1 MVPNDRV
8 ATDRQE
14 KFAFMTT
21 IIGSE
26 GAGRAG
32 GGGQVPADLIK
43 DSSIE
48 TFEADVLRASMTT
61 PVIVDFWA
69 PWCGPCKQL
78 GPMLEQAVKAA
89 RGAVRLVKIDI
100 DQNQELAM
108 QLRVQSVPAVYAFF
122 QGRPVD
128 GFVGALPESQVKA
141 FIERL
146 TRAAGTAQGP
156 DPLEEA
162 LDQAHTALDKGQ
174 LGAASSLFAQV
185 LQHDPENVKAT
196 AGMIR
201 CRLAAGDTAGAKA
214 MFEGLPD
221 EVRSDAAL
229 ASVAASLELAD
240 MSAETGDVLAL
251 KSRLAVNENDHQ
263 ARFDLAM
270 ALYAARDADGA
281 AGELLEIIRR
291 DRSWNDEAARKQLL
305 KFFEAW
311 GPTDPRTLEARRRL
325 SSLLFS

>member
-1 MVPNDRV
+1 MEN
-8 ATDRQE
+8 
-14 KFAFMTT
+14 
-21 IIGSE
+21 IIGMGPAGD
-26 GAGRAG
+26 GAAG
-32 GGGQVPADLIK
+32 DGDLVK
-43 DSSIE
+43 E
-48 TFEADVLRASMTT
+48 TSTASFAQDVLDASMAT

-78 GPMLEQAVKAA
+78 GPLLEQAVKAA
-89 RGAVRLVKIDI
+89 RGAVRLVKVDI

-108 QLRVQSVPAVYAFF
+108 QLRVQSVPAVYAFY
-122 QGRPVD
+122 QGRPID

-141 FIERL
+141 FIDRL
-146 TRAAGTAQGP
+146 VQAAGADQGP

-162 LDQAHTALDKGQ
+162 LAQAQSALESGQ

-185 LQHDPENVKAT
+185 LHHAPENPKAI

-201 CRLAAGDTAGAKA
+201 CQLDSGETAEAKA
-214 MFEGLPD
+214 MFEDLPD
-221 EVRSDAAL
+221 EVKADPAL

-240 MSAETGDVLAL
+240 MSAEAADVMAL
-251 KSRLAVNENDHQ
+251 KERLAANENDHQ

-270 ALYAARDADGA
+270 AHYAAGEAEGA

-291 DRSWNDEAARKQLL
+291 DRAWNDEAARKQLL

-325 SSLLFS
+325 SSMLFS

>member
-1 MVPNDRV
+1 
-8 ATDRQE
+8 
-14 KFAFMTT
+14 
-21 IIGSE
+21 
-26 GAGRAG
+26 
-32 GGGQVPADLIK
+32 
-43 DSSIE
+43 
-48 TFEADVLRASMTT
+48 MTT

-78 GPMLEQAVKAA
+78 GPMLEKAVTAA

-108 QLRVQSVPAVYAFF
+108 QLRVQSVPAVYAFY

-141 FIERL
+141 FIDRL
-146 TRAAGTAQGP
+146 TQAAGTDQGP

-162 LDQAHTALDKGQ
+162 LEQAQAALESGQ
-174 LGAASSLFAQV
+174 LGAASALFAQV
-185 LQHDPENVKAT
+185 LQHDPENATAT

-201 CRLAAGDTAGAKA
+201 CRLDSGDTAEAKA
-214 MFEGLPD
+214 MFDALPE
-221 EVRSDAAL
+221 EVRSDEAF

-240 MSAETGDVLAL
+240 MSADTGDVLAL
-251 KSRLAVNENDHQ
+251 KSQLAVNENNHQ

-270 ALYAARDADGA
+270 ALYAAGDADGA
-281 AGELLEIIRR
+281 AEALLEIIRR
-291 DRSWNDEAARKQLL
+291 DRGWNDEAARKQLL

-325 SSLLFS
+325 SSLLFA

>member
-1 MVPNDRV
+1 
-8 ATDRQE
+8 
-14 KFAFMTT
+14 
-21 IIGSE
+21 
-26 GAGRAG
+26 
-32 GGGQVPADLIK
+32 
-43 DSSIE
+43 
-48 TFEADVLRASMTT
+48 
-61 PVIVDFWA
+61 
-69 PWCGPCKQL
+69 
-78 GPMLEQAVKAA
+78 MLEQAVKAA

-100 DQNQELAM
+100 DQNQELAV

-141 FIERL
+141 FIDRL
-146 TRAAGTAQGP
+146 SQTAGTGQGP

-162 LDQAHTALDKGQ
+162 LEQAQSALEGGQ
-174 LGAASSLFAQV
+174 LGAASALFAQV
-185 LQHDPENVKAT
+185 LQHDPENLQAT

-201 CRLAAGDTAGAKA
+201 CRLASGDTADAKA

-221 EVRSDAAL
+221 EVKGDAAL

-251 KSRLAVNENDHQ
+251 QSQLAANPNDHQ

-270 ALYAARDADGA
+270 AQYAAGDAEGA
-281 AGELLEIIRR
+281 TDALLEIIRR
-291 DRSWNDEAARKQLL
+291 ERTWNDEAARKQLL

-325 SSLLFS
+325 SSMLFS

>member
-1 MVPNDRV
+1 
-8 ATDRQE
+8 
-14 KFAFMTT
+14 MTT
-21 IIGSE
+21 IIGSD
-26 GAGRAG
+26 GAGQAG
-32 GGGQVPADLIK
+32 NGGPPPADLIK
-43 DSSIE
+43 DSSTE
-48 TFEADVLRASMTT
+48 SFEADVLQASMTT

-78 GPMLEQAVKAA
+78 GPLLEQAVKAA

-128 GFVGALPESQVKA
+128 GFVGALPESQIKA

-146 TRAAGTAQGP
+146 TQTAGTDQGP

-162 LDQAHTALDKGQ
+162 LAQAQAALESGQ
-174 LGAASSLFAQV
+174 LGAASALFAQI
-185 LQHDPENVKAT
+185 LQHDPENT
-196 AGMIR
+196 AAIAGLIR
-201 CRLAAGDTAGAKA
+201 CQLDSGDTAAAKA
-214 MFEGLPD
+214 MYDGLPE
-221 EVRSDAAL
+221 EVKSDPAL

-240 MSAETGDVLAL
+240 MSAEAGDVLAL
-251 KSRLAVNENDHQ
+251 KSQLAVNPSDHQ
-263 ARFDLAM
+263 ARLDLAM
-270 ALYAARDADGA
+270 ALYAAGDAEGA
-281 AGELLEIIRR
+281 TEALLEIIAR
-291 DRSWNDEAARKQLL
+291 DRGWNDEAARKQLL

>member
-1 MVPNDRV
+1 MGPNDPITT
-8 ATDRQE
+8 AGQTGG
-14 KFAFMTT
+14 AFMTT
-21 IIGSE
+21 IIGSD
-26 GAGRAG
+26 GAGAAG
-32 GGGQVPADLIK
+32 SGGPPPADLIK
-43 DSSIE
+43 DSGIE
-48 TFEADVLRASMTT
+48 TFEADVLDASMAV

-78 GPMLEQAVKAA
+78 GPLLEQAVKAA
-89 RGAVRLVKIDI
+89 RGAVRLVKVDI

-122 QGRPVD
+122 QGRPID

-141 FIERL
+141 FIDRL
-146 TRAAGTAQGP
+146 VQAAGTGQGP

-162 LDQAHTALDKGQ
+162 LAQAQSALESGQ

-185 LQHDPENVKAT
+185 LQHDPENTKAI

-201 CRLAAGDTAGAKA
+201 CRLDSGEIAEAKA
-214 MFEGLPD
+214 MFEDLPD
-221 EVRSDAAL
+221 EVKSDPAL

-240 MSAETGDVLAL
+240 MGAEAADVAAL
-251 KSRLAVNENDHQ
+251 KERLAANENDHQ

-270 ALYAARDADGA
+270 AHYAAGEAEGA

-291 DRSWNDEAARKQLL
+291 NRAWNDEAARKQLL

-325 SSLLFS
+325 SSMLFS

>member
-1 MVPNDRV
+1 MVSHERL
-8 ATDRQE
+8 TKDRQTG
-14 KFAFMTT
+14 ASFMTT
-21 IIGSE
+21 IIGSDGQTGN
-26 GAGRAG
+26 GAPPPG
-32 GGGQVPADLIK
+32 DLIK

-48 TFEADVLRASMTT
+48 GFEADVLQASMTT

-78 GPMLEQAVKAA
+78 GPMLEKAVTAA

-108 QLRVQSVPAVYAFF
+108 QLRVQSVPAVYAFY

-128 GFVGALPESQVKA
+128 GFVGALPESQIKS

-146 TRAAGTAQGP
+146 TQAAGTDQGP
-156 DPLEEA
+156 DPVEEA
-162 LDQAHTALDKGQ
+162 LEQAQAALDGRQ
-174 LGAASSLFAQV
+174 LGAASALFTQV
-185 LQHDPENVKAT
+185 LQHDPGNAKAA
-196 AGMIR
+196 AGVIR
-201 CRLAAGDTAGAKA
+201 CRLESGDAAGAKA
-214 MFEGLPD
+214 MLDGLSD
-221 EVRSDAAL
+221 ELKTDPAL
-229 ASVAASLELAD
+229 ASVVASLELAD

-263 ARFDLAM
+263 ARLDLAM
-270 ALYAARDADGA
+270 ALYAAGDAEGA
-281 AGELLEIIRR
+281 TDALLEVIRR
-291 DRSWNDEAARKQLL
+291 DRNWNDEAARKQLL

>member
-1 MVPNDRV
+1 
-8 ATDRQE
+8 
-14 KFAFMTT
+14 MTT
-21 IIGSE
+21 IIGSD
-26 GAGRAG
+26 GAGQAG
-32 GGGQVPADLIK
+32 NGGPPPADLIK
-43 DSSIE
+43 DSSTE
-48 TFEADVLRASMTT
+48 SFEADVLQASMTT

-78 GPMLEQAVKAA
+78 GPLLEQAVKAA

-122 QGRPVD
+122 LGRPVD
-128 GFVGALPESQVKA
+128 GFVGALPESQIKA

-146 TRAAGTAQGP
+146 TQTAGTDQGP

-162 LDQAHTALDKGQ
+162 LAQAQAALESGQ
-174 LGAASSLFAQV
+174 LGAASALFAQI
-185 LQHDPENVKAT
+185 LQHDPENT
-196 AGMIR
+196 AAIAGLIR
-201 CRLAAGDTAGAKA
+201 CQLDSGDTAAAKA
-214 MFEGLPD
+214 MYDGLPE
-221 EVRSDAAL
+221 EVKSDPAL

-240 MSAETGDVLAL
+240 MSAEAGDVLAL
-251 KSRLAVNENDHQ
+251 KSQLAVNPNDHQ
-263 ARFDLAM
+263 ARLDLAM
-270 ALYAARDADGA
+270 ALYAAGDAEGA
-281 AGELLEIIRR
+281 TEALLEIIAR
-291 DRSWNDEAARKQLL
+291 DRGWNDEAARKQLL